1 MSIAYLNHMSKL
13 WNSGKPK
20 SPGIPGD
27 FGNEGGSYIMLD
39 RYVTC
44 VSEHIV
50 SYPGGKI
57 NIYDRIVT
65 EIRIL

>member
-1 MSIAYLNHMSKL
+1 M
-13 WNSGKPK
+13 
-20 SPGIPGD
+20 
-27 FGNEGGSYIMLD
+27 MLD

-50 SYPGGKI
+50 SYLRGKI

>member
-1 MSIAYLNHMSKL
+1 M
-13 WNSGKPK
+13 
-20 SPGIPGD
+20 
-27 FGNEGGSYIMLD
+27 MLD

-50 SYPGGKI
+50 SYPGEKI

>member
-1 MSIAYLNHMSKL
+1 
-13 WNSGKPK
+13 
-20 SPGIPGD
+20 
-27 FGNEGGSYIMLD
+27 MLD

-44 VSEHIV
+44 VSV

>member
-1 MSIAYLNHMSKL
+1 
-13 WNSGKPK
+13 
-20 SPGIPGD
+20 
-27 FGNEGGSYIMLD
+27 MLD

-50 SYPGGKI
+50 SYPGGPGGKI